1 MSKENPYHNMNQI
14 ILEQLRQ
21 HEITVNEIG
30 EIVYDLQKDY
40 IPELTQKIAND
51 SVMHVLAKR
60 EVQNAILTGLALDE
74 LANQK
79 KLPQPLQQI
88 VENDEGLYGID
99 EQIAMGIT
107 AVYGSI
113 GITNYG
119 YVDKLKPK
127 LIGRLNAHKGGVVNT
142 FADDLV
148 GAIAAA
154 AAARIAHDHPQAVH
168 DNFDIKENVPKF
180 A

>member
-1 MSKENPYHNMNQI
+1 MNQTESKPY
-14 ILEQLRQ
+14 LNLYDHVLQQLAL
-21 HEITVNEIG
+21 HDIVPSEIG
-30 EIVYDLQKDY
+30 QIVYDLQKDY
-40 IPELTQKIAND
+40 ILQLTPELATDA
-51 SVMHVLAKR
+51 VLHVLSKR
-60 EVQNAILTGLALDE
+60 EVQNAILTGLALDS
-74 LANQK
+74 LANE
-79 KLPQPLQQI
+79 KLLPEPLQTI

-107 AVYGSI
+107 SVYGSI

-119 YVDKLKPK
+119 YLDKVKPK
-127 LIGRLNAHKGGVVNT
+127 LIGRLNQHKGGQVNT

-154 AAARIAHDHPQAVH
+154 AAARIAHAHPREVH
-168 DNFDIKENVPKF
+168 DNFGIK

>member
-1 MSKENPYHNMNQI
+1 MNKTETKPYLDLHDHVIQ
-14 ILEQLRQ
+14 QLAI
-21 HEITVNEIG
+21 HDITPSEIG

-40 IPELTQKIAND
+40 ILQLTPVLATD
-51 SVMHVLAKR
+51 AVEHVLAKR
-60 EVQNAILTGLALDE
+60 EVQNAILTGLALDS
-74 LANQK
+74 LANE
-79 KLPQPLQQI
+79 KLLPEPLQTI

-107 AVYGSI
+107 SVYGSI

-119 YVDKLKPK
+119 YLDKVKPQ
-127 LIGRLNAHKGGVVNT
+127 LIGRLNQHKGGRVNT

-154 AAARIAHDHPQAVH
+154 AAARIAHSHPQEVH
-168 DNFDIKENVPKF
+168 DNFGIKD
-180 A
+180 